1 MLPWLGRAL
10 SPNFSAWNLRLS
22 FGAVP
27 LVGHLSYGALI
38 FLLTACGL
46 VSFARAGWRPT
57 VVTRAVGWSY
67 LLFALVFV
75 LSTRLSGG
83 ATLFALQSDASQA
96 SIINS
101 QFLTNNSA
109 PPPSQFLG
117 LRFDSKTMV
126 LLYALRL
133 GWYLLIV
140 AGIFLAGRIRRPNTR
155 PQRIAWW
162 ASAAAVAVTVA
173 GLAFGLVSQS
183 DLDGAVQAGAAGHPV
198 TAENLAASAVRWNP
212 QVAYDTGF
220 ERALGAAQA
229 DQGRTTGLAEYAQAV
244 RPIGKDVTLLEQAQL
259 FGRALRSLPPG
270 SAAFGVVEADVVS
283 FLANATVNAKNP
295 ALLDLAGG
303 HLGSPAVSFTIGRFD
318 YEAGDN
324 ALAIANLEQTVKDT
338 TNSEVRSLA
347 LTYIALAWE
356 RRGNVGQFR
365 HNVVA
370 AVKADTMNENVYA
383 RELSAGL
390 YVPGKP

>member
-1 MLPWLGRAL
+1 MSVFGFEAVPDLGWTGRGSDRPIAVFAASRAAVAVRTAIGFAAAIVTLVLPWLGRAL
-10 SPNFSAWNLRLS
+10 SPKFSAWNLGSPWCRPPRRPSQLRRT
-22 FGAVP
+22 
-27 LVGHLSYGALI
+27 HLPPS
-38 FLLTACGL
+38 ACGL

-283 FLANATVNAKNP
+283 FLANATVNPKNP

-303 HLGSPAVSFTIGRFD
+303 TSDRRRSASR
-318 YEAGDN
+318 
-324 ALAIANLEQTVKDT
+324 LADST
-338 TNSEVRSLA
+338 T
-347 LTYIALAWE
+347 
-356 RRGNVGQFR
+356 RRVTTR
-365 HNVVA
+365 W
-370 AVKADTMNENVYA
+370 
-383 RELSAGL
+383 L
-390 YVPGKP
+390 